1 MNKHNKGEYGYMK
14 AYRQGKLIVSI
25 ILVAMIEFI
34 VITLLLM
41 YGSTSRIMVVIAI
54 LLALPLAKF
63 FIAFIMCVKFKPL
76 AQEEYEQ
83 ICSKTED
90 AGADALLYDVVIS
103 KYEGMKFYQSVCVKN
118 GRIYALVI
126 DKKFSEN
133 KKDYEKWVTECIAD
147 SKYKYGVTI
156 INDIE
161 EYIKK
166 VNSVSSPN
174 DKTRLVDKH
183 MRDKILTACV

>member
-41 YGSTSRIMVVIAI
+41 YGSTSRVMIVIAI

-63 FIAFIMCVKFKPL
+63 FIAFIMCVRFKPL
-76 AQEEYEQ
+76 RQEEYEQ
-83 ICSKTED
+83 ICNEATDDVEK
-90 AGADALLYDVVIS
+90 ALLYDVVIS
-103 KYEGMKFYQSVCVKN
+103 RYEGMKFYQSVCVRN
-118 GRIYALVI
+118 GRVYALVL
-126 DKKFSEN
+126 DSKFSEN
-133 KKDYEKWVTECIAD
+133 KKDYEKWVAECIAD

-156 INDIE
+156 LNDIN

-166 VNSVSSPN
+166 VNSVSTPN
-174 DKTRLVDKH
+174 DKTRLIDKH
-183 MRDKILTACV
+183 MEEKILTACV